1 MMIKCK
7 CGHVV
12 RTSDYRNNSVR
23 RVEVCFKCQWG
34 KLNQPVVTG
43 RTVEKSPVEQAKERL
58 LAKRGQEFGKINQF
72 KRRG

>member
-7 CGHVV
+7 CGHMV

-23 RVEVCFKCQWG
+23 RVEVCFRCQWG
-34 KLNQPVVTG
+34 KLNKPVLTG
-43 RTVEKSPVEQAKERL
+43 PTADKSPVEQAKERL
-58 LAKRGQEFGKINQF
+58 RAARGQDLNTINQF